1 MRNVISNSILNF
13 GLIFSTLLLLMSM
26 GSFYFNIIN
35 NDRVYYSFI
44 YGVRE
49 SIVYGV
55 ETCRNLGL
63 NSSICIKLSVPTRFI
78 GFRVSIFKNSLIFYC
93 DRGEFKLDLPNLIDV
108 CYVDSSVNLSREF
121 MFLCISN
128 VNGRIYVRLQPF

>member
-13 GLIFSTLLLLMSM
+13 GLIFSTLLLLVSM

-49 SIVYGV
+49 SIVYGI

-121 MFLCISN
+121 IFLCISN
-128 VNGRIYVRLQPF
+128 VNGKIDVRLQPF

>member
-49 SIVYGV
+49 SIVCGV

-128 VNGRIYVRLQPF
+128 VNGKINVRLQPF

>member
-26 GSFYFNIIN
+26 GSFYSNIIN
-35 NDRVYYSFI
+35 DDRIYYSFM
-44 YGVRE
+44 YGIRE
-49 SIVYGV
+49 SMVYGV

-78 GFRVSIFKNSLIFYC
+78 GFRVSIFRNSLIFYC
-93 DRGEFKLDLPNLIDV
+93 DRGEFKLDLPDLIDV

-121 MFLCISN
+121 IFLCISN
-128 VNGRIYVRLQPF
+128 FDGRITVCLQPF

>member
-128 VNGRIYVRLQPF
+128 VNGKINVRLQPF

>member
-121 MFLCISN
+121 IFLCISN
-128 VNGRIYVRLQPF
+128 VNGKINVRLQPF

>member
-49 SIVYGV
+49 SIVYGI

-128 VNGRIYVRLQPF
+128 VNGKINVRLQPF